1 MGEKSSTEDKILT
14 QLTTLIVEAQGAVR
28 QIRIAG
34 CSEKER
40 LKLVALIHTL
50 QMLVSCISQLISRR
64 NLLPEIT
71 EQILRPQFEHLE
83 IAFKQMLDA
92 FAECFREGDCSREF
106 PTVNG
111 ALTEMD
117 HAVQQ
122 IRDRSL
128 SGKLPPEAALCVL
141 DLVDRFHAAADALEQ
156 CGEMLHALRIERY
169 WGDYWL

>member
-1 MGEKSSTEDKILT
+1 
-14 QLTTLIVEAQGAVR
+14 
-28 QIRIAG
+28 
-34 CSEKER
+34 
-40 LKLVALIHTL
+40 
-50 QMLVSCISQLISRR
+50 MLVSCISQLISRR

-111 ALTEMD
+111 ALTEMN

-128 SGKLPPEAALCVL
+128 SGKLPPEAAGRELSSAKIIGKKRVHL
-141 DLVDRFHAAADALEQ
+141 RKRGLLAAISVRNQ
-156 CGEMLHALRIERY
+156 R
-169 WGDYWL
+169 